1 MKRIC
6 VNCGSSPGFKPAY
19 VEAAKKLGTAI
30 ALSGLELV
38 YGGAEVGLMGSV
50 ANAAMEAGG
59 KVIGIIPESFARKVA
74 HRGLADLRIVPSM
87 HERKQM
93 MFDLSDAFIALPGGL
108 GTIEELT
115 EILTWAQLG
124 FHKKPCGLMNISGYY
139 DPFLSFLDHA
149 VAEGFLRQEHR
160 NLLLVSDDP
169 RDLLKLFTSYVAP
182 TVEKWT
188 GGKPAVPNK

>member
-6 VNCGSSPGFKPAY
+6 VNCGSSAGFKPAY
-19 VEAAKKLGTAI
+19 IEAAGKLGTEI
-30 ALSGLELV
+30 AHSGIELV
-38 YGGAEVGLMGSV
+38 FGGADVGLMGVV
-50 ANAAMEAGG
+50 ANAAMKAGG
-59 KVIGIIPESFARKVA
+59 KVIGIIPESFAQKVS
-74 HRGLADLRIVPSM
+74 HRGLADLRVVPSM

-139 DPFLSFLDHA
+139 DLFLSFLGHA
-149 VAEGFLRQEHR
+149 VSEGFLKQEHR
-160 NLLLVSDDP
+160 DLLLVSDDP
-169 RDLLKLFTSYVAP
+169 RGLMKLFASYVAP
-182 TVEKWT
+182 TVEKWIT
-188 GGKPAVPNK
+188 GKPAVPNE